1 MDGGLRQCNPTAPL
15 LLEKVCRYS
24 SKIENGASILA
35 FSKKKREDRMHSCA
49 LSSLESQRN
58 IRMELLSFYADYHF
72 ISHRNGQPIPFA
84 TKIHCFRLFRSSK
97 GGLSRHHSAYFCL
110 LSGYLHL
117 LHLINYFTVF
127 RSRNLKSN
135 YRGIQR
141 DVLRLQLVYHDCAA
155 PYHEYNH
162 ADQSPCV
169 CQFDFE

>member
-1 MDGGLRQCNPTAPL
+1 MPL
-15 LLEKVCRYS
+15 FEQNR
-24 SKIENGASILA
+24 NGARILA
-35 FSKKKREDRMHSCA
+35 FSKKKREDRMHSRA

-84 TKIHCFRLFRSSK
+84 TKIHSFRLFRSTK
-97 GGLSRHHSAYFCL
+97 GGFSDNPCACFCFV
-110 LSGYLHL
+110 SGFLF
-117 LHLINYFTVF
+117 LINYFTVF

-141 DVLRLQLVYHDCAA
+141 DVLRLQLVDHDCAA